1 MSVPLEKHRSM
12 RCMSRVESFPPIA
25 SQKSKALILGSMP
38 GPESLRAEQYY
49 ANQQNAFWRIMGEL
63 FKAGPSLPYEE
74 RLARLLSVGVALW
87 DSLQACV
94 RPGGLDAAIT
104 DEVASDFA
112 GFFKKHPN
120 ITHVFFNGKKAEN
133 AFRRH
138 ALPLLTEDRHIF
150 QRLPSTSPANAR
162 MTLDAKVQAWRAVK
176 NILKL

>member
-1 MSVPLEKHRSM
+1 
-12 RCMSRVESFPPIA
+12 
-25 SQKSKALILGSMP
+25 
-38 GPESLRAEQYY
+38 
-49 ANQQNAFWRIMGEL
+49 
-63 FKAGPSLPYEE
+63 
-74 RLARLLSVGVALW
+74 
-87 DSLQACV
+87 
-94 RPGGLDAAIT
+94 LDAAIT